1 MFDEVESKNAGS
13 VNSGRGYPDDHR
25 IHSGVCF
32 GIAVAPR
39 VYDGGGRHHVP
50 GRSDL
55 SVSATERIIEY
66 RRLSLVPLSYPAP
79 SVRIVVR
86 LHVNKLTTG
95 QTVCTVMH
103 DWGKGVWTETIA
115 GALREGNEYA
125 RFEVQP
131 GIEVRIRYI
140 DGELIAETRSCGE
153 VYLIKSTPPPWQY
166 HRG

>member
-1 MFDEVESKNAGS
+1 MPGHIDVSLSKTAIGQPQLEPLS
-13 VNSGRGYPDDHR
+13 
-25 IHSGVCF
+25 HSG
-32 GIAVAPR
+32 
-39 VYDGGGRHHVP
+39 
-50 GRSDL
+50 S
-55 SVSATERIIEY
+55 SVQ
-66 RRLSLVPLSYPAP
+66 V
-79 SVRIVVR
+79 VVR

-115 GALREGNEYA
+115 GTLREGKEYA

-140 DGELIAETRSCGE
+140 DGELIAETRTSDE